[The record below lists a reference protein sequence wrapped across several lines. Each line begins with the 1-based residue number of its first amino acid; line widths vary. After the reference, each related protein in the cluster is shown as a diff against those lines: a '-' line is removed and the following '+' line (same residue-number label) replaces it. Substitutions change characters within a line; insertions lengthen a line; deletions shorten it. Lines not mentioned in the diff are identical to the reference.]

1 MGGGGEIPVERDLS
15 VTCMC
20 RYLIPER
27 GGIRIGR
34 GWEGRGRKGRGNE
47 FDSNW
52 RKEVQMVYSC
62 WFACQIDG
70 YRGRWRREEDSF
82 ITDPSGTC
90 SHVSTAS

>member
-34 GWEGRGRKGRGNE
+34 GGEGKEGKGGE
-47 FDSNW
+47 
-52 RKEVQMVYSC
+52 
-62 WFACQIDG
+62 
-70 YRGRWRREEDSF
+70 
-82 ITDPSGTC
+82 
-90 SHVSTAS
+90 